1 MDLLGDNDLSF
12 FHGNIYGAF
21 QSAQEMDAVSTFI
34 RVLYFLTFKETC
46 GINGVD
52 TTCIYVWENRKD
64 SLLYRWHQ
72 SASKIRTQVIAPRAF
87 CCFMMSLES
96 VIEGPGSS
104 ISNTCSTDCTSYP
117 KERDSLSHP
126 SNLIKHDWVC
136 LMDNLPPICG
146 WQSLLVTTITPPC
159 GLQGVTYNQP
169 H

>member
-1 MDLLGDNDLSF
+1 MDLLGDSDLSF
-12 FHGNIYGAF
+12 FCGNIYDAF

-34 RVLYFLTFKETC
+34 KVLYSLTFKETC
-46 GINGVD
+46 DINGVD

-72 SASKIRTQVIAPRAF
+72 LASKIRTQVIAPSAF
-87 CCFMMSLES
+87 CCFMMPLES

-104 ISNTCSTDCTSYP
+104 ISNTCSYP

-146 WQSLLVTTITPPC
+146 WQSLLVTTRTPPC
-159 GLQGVTYNQP
+159 GLQRVTYNQP